1 MNFDE
6 ATELLMEAKA
16 HGGLGLYRQ
25 ILVAHNEQIEAN
37 RKAIEELRAELDKD
51 STFQPFGSEPWLY

>member
-1 MNFDE
+1 MTFEE
-6 ATELLMEAKA
+6 ALARL
-16 HGGLGLYRQ
+16 RQ
-25 ILVAHNEQIEAN
+25 GMVKETDDRIAFALAEQIEAN